1 MSKYLKQL
9 ISNEIASRLEGVDE
23 CVLADVI
30 GIEVND
36 SVLMRRQ
43 LAEKNIELMVVKNSL
58 ARRATEGTALATA
71 FEGMD
76 GSLAICWG
84 GDDFITLIKEIAKL
98 DRDSEQFEA
107 FKARGGVMDGEQLTP
122 EAVKEISSWPTRQE
136 QLSILIGQILG
147 VGSQLSSQLLAP
159 GGLLSSQLE
168 NFPEGEAAAEADPEP
183 AAEAAEEPAEEA
195 AEEPAEESEEPA
207 AEAAEE
213 PAEEAAEEPAKES
226 EEPAAEDATDPEA
239 DEETKD

>member
-84 GDDFITLIKEIAKL
+84 GDDFITLIKEVAKL
-98 DRDSEQFEA
+98 DRDSQQFEA

-147 VGSQLSSQLLAP
+147 VGSQISSQLLAP

-183 AAEAAEEPAEEA
+183 AAEAAEEA
-195 AEEPAEESEEPA
+195 AEEPAE
-207 AEAAEE
+207 
-213 PAEEAAEEPAKES
+213 ES

>member
-147 VGSQLSSQLLAP
+147 VGSQISSQLLAP

-168 NFPEGEAAAEADPEP
+168 NFPEGEAAAESDPEP
-183 AAEAAEEPAEEA
+183 AAEAAEEPAAEA

>member
-84 GDDFITLIKEIAKL
+84 GDDFITLIKEVAKL
-98 DRDSEQFEA
+98 DRDSDQFEA
-107 FKARGGVMDGEQLTP
+107 FKARGGVMDGEQLTL

-147 VGSQLSSQLLAP
+147 VGSQISSQLLAP

-168 NFPEGEAAAEADPEP
+168 NFPEGEAAAGADPEP
-183 AAEAAEEPAEEA
+183 EAG
-195 AEEPAEESEEPA
+195 ESEEPA

-213 PAEEAAEEPAKES
+213 PAEEVAEGPAGES
-226 EEPAAEDATDPEA
+226 EEPAAEDATDPDA

>member
-58 ARRATEGTALATA
+58 ARRATEGTALAIA
-71 FEGMD
+71 FEGMG

-84 GDDFITLIKEIAKL
+84 GDDFITLIKEVAKL
-98 DRDSEQFEA
+98 DKDSDQFEA

-147 VGSQLSSQLLAP
+147 VGSQISSQLLAP

-168 NFPEGEAAAEADPEP
+168 NFPEGEADPEP
-183 AAEAAEEPAEEA
+183 A
-195 AEEPAEESEEPA
+195 AEESEEPA
-207 AEAAEE
+207 EE
-213 PAEEAAEEPAKES
+213 PAEKPVEEA
-226 EEPAAEDATDPEA
+226 EEPAAEDTANPEA

>member
-71 FEGMD
+71 FEGMG

-84 GDDFITLIKEIAKL
+84 GDDFITLIKEVAKL
-98 DRDSEQFEA
+98 DKDSEQFEA

-147 VGSQLSSQLLAP
+147 VGSQISSQLLAP

-168 NFPEGEAAAEADPEP
+168 NFPEGEAAAEADPEL
-183 AAEAAEEPAEEA
+183 A
-195 AEEPAEESEEPA
+195 AEESEEPA
-207 AEAAEE
+207 EE
-213 PAEEAAEEPAKES
+213 PAEEP
-226 EEPAAEDATDPEA
+226 EEPAAEDTANPEA

>member
-84 GDDFITLIKEIAKL
+84 GDDFITLIKEVAKL
-98 DRDSEQFEA
+98 DRDSDQFEA
-107 FKARGGVMDGEQLTP
+107 FKARGGVMDGEQLTL
-122 EAVKEISSWPTRQE
+122 EAVKEISSCPTRQE

-147 VGSQLSSQLLAP
+147 VGSQISSQLLAP

-168 NFPEGEAAAEADPEP
+168 NFPEGEAAAGADPEP
-183 AAEAAEEPAEEA
+183 EAG
-195 AEEPAEESEEPA
+195 ESEEPA

-213 PAEEAAEEPAKES
+213 PAEEAAEEPAGES
-226 EEPAAEDATDPEA
+226 EEPAAEDATDPDA